1 MCPEQGWVQVR
12 GCHSPGMAAV
22 GGPSL
27 TMGSQLSCGVSANL
41 DIRTMWKCSRFCS
54 LLSFPCH
61 PTHLGPLV
69 CVPPLPVPV
78 TGTAPA
84 QPAALVSLIPLA
96 SLGELD
102 PCLGLL
108 IILGCISFWGVPC
121 LLVGC
126 HLSQRSGCHPRGGG
140 MQRGSWWAETPSMCC
155 TSGTNL
161 PVPCPQPACSASTS
175 SPWCICCS
183 CCSCPGSRGPA
194 SMGPEVRGSPGWGSG
209 QGVGSVWAAPVQVPV
224 LLPLRF
230 SPSRAVWLRVAASLC

>member
-1 MCPEQGWVQVR
+1 MPRAGLGTGEGLSQPWGGSGW
-12 GCHSPGMAAV
+12 
-22 GGPSL
+22 
-27 TMGSQLSCGVSANL
+27 GSQPDHGVPAQLRDLCKPWRKNDVEVQQILLIALVPLSPPTSGTSGVCA
-41 DIRTMWKCSRFCS
+41 
-54 LLSFPCH
+54 
-61 PTHLGPLV
+61 
-69 CVPPLPVPV
+69 PLPVPV

-108 IILGCISFWGVPC
+108 KILGCISFWGVPC

-126 HLSQRSGCHPRGGG
+126 HLSWRSGCHPRGGG

-194 SMGPEVRGSPGWGSG
+194 SVGPEVRGSPGWRSG

-230 SPSRAVWLRVAASLC
+230 PHSRAVWLRVAASLC